1 VSRAAVL
8 CLALVLGGCAEAESS
23 SGRQT
28 VTETVTETRETTVAG
43 EISPPAPARP
53 AWTVAGVTD
62 GDTLR
67 LDDGTRVRL
76 VQIDAPELGSG
87 ECYSRKSASVL
98 ARLAPV
104 GSGVRLRADPALD
117 RTDRYGRALRYVF
130 RGGTNVNVALVRRG
144 AAAPWFFD
152 GDRGRYADRLLA
164 AAEEAKAA
172 GRGLWGAC
180 PGTLL
185 DPTRGVE
192 TLAAAPPPP
201 PPAPA
206 RRPAPDA
213 TRATPAPASTRAR
226 PTTTAPAAPGT
237 ARSTPARCGSSAPT
251 TSASTRTA
259 TASAARTRRT
269 MSILVPL
276 CY

>member
-1 VSRAAVL
+1 VLRPAVL

-23 SGRQT
+23 SGPQT
-28 VTETVTETRETTVAG
+28 VTETVTETRETTVTG
-43 EISPPAPARP
+43 EIAPPAPARP
-53 AWTVAGVTD
+53 TRTVASVTD

-87 ECYSRKSASVL
+87 ECYSRKSAGVL

-180 PGTLL
+180 PGTRL

-201 PPAPA
+201 P
-206 RRPAPDA
+206 
-213 TRATPAPASTRAR
+213 
-226 PTTTAPAAPGT
+226 APAAAAG
-237 ARSTPARCGSSAPT
+237 AGAAAGSRCHPSYAGACLDPSAPDYDCAGG
-251 TSASTRTA
+251 SGNG
-259 TASAARTRRT
+259 
-269 MSILVPL
+269 PL
-276 CY
+276 YTGPVRVVGPDDFGLDSDGDGLGCEDA